1 MQGKPRPRFANLS
14 LLENNTPNCVNYTN
28 IVWVPVING
37 EELLLSNNPTV
48 AVPLAVEENDHLNGE
63 MLNREVT
70 IDLEG
75 KLNPRLAQVVGVSSF
90 VHQGLAA
97 MQFLKQ
103 WQRNVHYVPHDQFPL
118 RIKRGAEEWCRN
130 LKKNPL
136 LILLHS
142 TNVLPDSTQNLY
154 DYLRIKQKTS
164 SVLRCFPR
172 HEEWVQAKMKVRDI
186 KALDEIARKYSP
198 ANWRYRPKTCF
209 RDGFPCVLAGY
220 DTWWEKRTS
229 SCAKR
234 HVEKQ
239 TKMSSEECKPRQQ
252 TDGNFYFHQEHVS
265 SFDEVG
271 EFRVFIVTEIV
282 PLFGEDPP
290 RAIRG
295 RRGKVVHSILT
306 RWVAGG
312 RMASDR
318 ITDSMWEQVGL
329 SDLCTSDL
337 HSFALHVFDQ
347 IRVRDDA
354 LTCFES
360 FELGARIDIALG
372 PNRRAGDFFV
382 NELTRIY
389 AADFFPDTSGPPY
402 TTVVQAYARALN
414 EYFPCHMPSS

>member
-1 MQGKPRPRFANLS
+1 M
-14 LLENNTPNCVNYTN
+14 NYTN

-48 AVPLAVEENDHLNGE
+48 AVSLAVEENDHLNGE
-63 MLNREVT
+63 TLNREVAL
-70 IDLEG
+70 DLED
-75 KLNPRLAQVVGVSSF
+75 KLDPRLAQVVGVNAF
-90 VHQGLAA
+90 IHQGLAA

-103 WQRNVHYVPHDQFPL
+103 WQRNVHYVPYDHFLL
-118 RIKRGAEEWCRN
+118 RIKRGAEQWCRN
-130 LKKNPL
+130 LKKDPL

-142 TNVLPDSTQNLY
+142 TNILPDSAQNIY
-154 DYLRIKQKTS
+154 DYIRVKRKTS
-164 SVLRCFPR
+164 SILRCFPR
-172 HEEWVQAKMKVRDI
+172 HEEWVQAKMKVGDI
-186 KALDEIARKYSP
+186 KALDQIAPKSSP

-209 RDGFPCVLAGY
+209 RDGSLCVLAGD

-234 HVEKQ
+234 DVEKQ
-239 TKMSSEECKPRQQ
+239 TKMSGEVCQPRQQ
-252 TDGNFYFHQEHVS
+252 TDGNFYFHQEHVG
-265 SFDEVG
+265 SFEEIG
-271 EFRVFIVTEIV
+271 EFRVFIVTETV
-282 PLFGEDPP
+282 TSSGDLT

-306 RWVAGG
+306 RWVPGG
-312 RMASDR
+312 RVASDR
-318 ITDSMWEQVGL
+318 ITDSVWEQVGL

-347 IRVRDDA
+347 IRLRDDA
-354 LTCFES
+354 LTFFES
-360 FELGARIDIALG
+360 FELGVRIDIALG
-372 PNRRAGDFFV
+372 PDRRGGEFFV

-414 EYFPCHMPSS
+414 EYFPFQVPPS